1 MIFYYYLNSPAA
13 FPRPVELSETLKE
26 NTSINK
32 KTVDGEKDKMRE
44 EREDIDAV
52 GGRQSQHEI

>member
-1 MIFYYYLNSPAA
+1 MIFYYYFNSPAA
-13 FPRPVELSETLKE
+13 VPRPVELSETLKE

-52 GGRQSQHEI
+52 G